1 MIISDEV
8 KNMSIEELQKLKTR
22 IYAQVLVEKRKSF
35 SVDKEDLMRAENIIN
50 NLIIEKQKE
59 SN

>member
-22 IYAQVLVEKRKSF
+22 IYVQVLVEKKKSF
-35 SVDKEDLMRAENIIN
+35 SVDKEDLIRAENIIN